1 MSRIKSVAEYAFISF
16 LNNSGFDIREFEFEI
31 NGNIGILKDKIGN
44 TLMLSYDKDS
54 KSVYVMQ

>member
-16 LNNSGFDIREFEFEI
+16 LNNSGFDIREFELEI